1 MTRGPRELTAKP
13 PSSWGFKVAGAPI
26 SWGVSELPGWGYRM
40 SPDRVFAEMKEV
52 GLSATELGPPGY
64 LPEDAPARSALLD
77 RHGLR
82 LVAGFLAAVLHDRNR
97 PANDEI
103 KKEAGVLAA
112 SGAEVLVLA
121 AALPGQSYDRSERL
135 SGTGWIALAEALAAA
150 EEIASAHGLR
160 VALHPHAGTAVAR
173 KEDVETLLERTS
185 TELCLDTGHLFL
197 GGVDPAEIARE
208 AAGRV
213 SHVHL
218 KDLDAQLAERIRPGD
233 LSYAQAVA
241 AGLYRPLGQGDLDIE
256 GILGRLQD
264 AGYQGWYVLEQDTA
278 LTAEPEPARGPLKA
292 ARQSLEYF
300 RQIVQRQAAGHH
312 IEGGLKR

>member
-1 MTRGPRELTAKP
+1 MNKGPL
-13 PSSWGFKVAGAPI
+13 KVSGAPI

-40 SPDRVFAEMKEV
+40 LPDRVFAEMKEV
-52 GLSATELGPPGY
+52 GLDATELGPPGY
-64 LPEDAPARSALLD
+64 LPEDPAARRELLD

-103 KKEAGVLAA
+103 AKEARTLQA

-121 AALPGQSYDRSERL
+121 AALPGQSYDRDERL
-135 SGTGWIALAEALAAA
+135 SQSGWTALAEALAAA
-150 EEIASAHGLR
+150 EEIAIAHGLR
-160 VALHPHAGTAVAR
+160 LAFHPHVGTAVSR
-173 KEDVETLLERTS
+173 KEDVETLLETTS
-185 TELCLDTGHLFL
+185 VEICLDTGHLVL
-197 GGVDPAEIARE
+197 GGVDPADIARDVP
-208 AAGRV
+208 GRV

-218 KDLDAQLAERIRPGD
+218 KDVDALLAQRIRPGD

-241 AGLYRPLGQGDLDIE
+241 VGLYRPLGQGDLDIE
-256 GILGRLQD
+256 GVLGRLQG

-300 RQIVQRQAAGHH
+300 RHAGRAQGAISKDQRQPARHY
-312 IEGGLKR
+312 IEGG